1 MTEPVVTIEDGV
13 KRYGTKL
20 ALNRVNLQLERGMRC
35 GLLGPNGAGKSTLI
49 RTLTGILR
57 LDKGQ
62 VSVLGESP
70 EAARSRVGYLPEERG
85 VPRRAKVGEWLA
97 FLGKL
102 RGLTAQE
109 AKKSPP
115 LARKGGPSRGG
126 TIAVP
131 RTVQGY
137 AAESATCGGTATRT

>member
-20 ALNRVNLQLERGMRC
+20 DLNRVNLQLERGMRC

-57 LDKGQ
+57 LDEGQ

-70 EAARSRVGYLPEERG
+70 EAARSRVGYRPE
-85 VPRRAKVGEWLA
+85 
-97 FLGKL
+97 
-102 RGLTAQE
+102 
-109 AKKSPP
+109 
-115 LARKGGPSRGG
+115 
-126 TIAVP
+126 
-131 RTVQGY
+131 
-137 AAESATCGGTATRT
+137 